1 MERCFHLSIIISLW
15 GHQSDPYY
23 ILSSILFAINQSQY
37 SLACSNVMSLR
48 HLTLYL
54 SIISHN
60 RLPNFV
66 LLRLISVKYQSVS
79 YCAALWAS
87 FLYQYYITSRRVVN
101 PSALWNM
108 IEINAYLVDL
118 LNICYPTN
126 FTKHLTCYRWSY
138 L

>member
-1 MERCFHLSIIISLW
+1 MERCFHLSIIISLR

-37 SLACSNVMSLR
+37 SLAYSNVMSLR

-79 YCAALWAS
+79 YCATLRVS
-87 FLYQYYITSRRVVN
+87 FLYQYYITSRRVVT
-101 PSALWNM
+101 P
-108 IEINAYLVDL
+108 ICPININYSLLKSKYL
-118 LNICYPTN
+118 Y
-126 FTKHLTCYRWSY
+126 HQ
-138 L
+138 